1 MTTSQD
7 YEFRRMTYDDLPML
21 MRWRAQPHVLE
32 WWDAPELDDQNE
44 PDDPRVTRCIVSFRQ
59 QPFGYIQDYD
69 VHGWEG
75 HHFADLP
82 RHARGIDQFIGEPDM
97 IGKGHGTRFI
107 SVRMKALF
115 GGGAPVIATDPHPDN
130 ARAIAVYRKL
140 GFQPAGE
147 PQDTQ
152 WGRILP
158 MLARPRV

>member
-1 MTTSQD
+1 MAS
-7 YEFRRMTYDDLPML
+7 YDFHDVISADLPL
-21 MRWRAQPHVLE
+21 LLQWRAQPHVLE
-32 WWDAPELDDQNE
+32 WWDAPTPNE
-44 PDDPRVTRCIVSFRQ
+44 EFEFDDPRVARYIVSFRQ

-82 RHARGIDQFIGEPDM
+82 EHARGIDQYIGRRDM

-107 SVRMKALF
+107 GLRMQALF
-115 GGGAPVIATDPHPDN
+115 KRGAPVIATDPHPEN
-130 ARAIAVYRKL
+130 TRAIAVYRKL

-158 MLARPRV
+158 MLAKPWV